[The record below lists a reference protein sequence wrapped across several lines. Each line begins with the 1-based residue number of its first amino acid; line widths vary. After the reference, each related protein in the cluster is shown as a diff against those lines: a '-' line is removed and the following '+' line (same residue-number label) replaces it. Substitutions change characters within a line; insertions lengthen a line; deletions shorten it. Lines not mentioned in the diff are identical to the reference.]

1 MVAFVAPLIITAFS
15 PVLLC
20 EKVEETEGV
29 GATRRGGPM
38 GTIVSRPTGKE
49 YGVGGFRGGVDCIE
63 AIVSG
68 LWCRGSSCGGP
79 LCRGYGVG
87 GRCVSICWV
96 EDMVSGEAMVSRAV
110 VWRSTVS
117 RLAGAIVR

>member
-1 MVAFVAPLIITAFS
+1 MSGTDVCVS
-15 PVLLC
+15 WEEGRGYENEC
-20 EKVEETEGV
+20 VETSGS
-29 GATRRGGPM
+29 GA
-38 GTIVSRPTGKE
+38 V
-49 YGVGGFRGGVDCIE
+49 
-63 AIVSG
+63 VSG
-68 LWCRGSSCGGP
+68 DVVAVSAGSRLSWRELWCRGSSCGGP

-96 EDMVSGEAMVSRAV
+96 EDMVSGEAMMSRAV